1 MVLTLKQVRKR
12 GIMTLDELRAYPKA
26 VLTMQE
32 VAGILRVDRKTVG
45 KAVQEKRLPVLAL
58 GGRKKLILKDAL
70 IQLLDQ
76 QVEGNQDD

>member
-1 MVLTLKQVRKR
+1 
-12 GIMTLDELRAYPKA
+12 MTLDELRAYPKA
-26 VLTMQE
+26 VLTIQE

-45 KAVQEKRLPVLAL
+45 KAVQEKRLPVLPL

-76 QVEGNQDD
+76 QVDGDQDD

>member
-1 MVLTLKQVRKR
+1 
-12 GIMTLDELRAYPKA
+12 MTLDELRAFPKA
-26 VLTMQE
+26 VLTIQE

-45 KAVQEKRLPVLAL
+45 KAVRQNRLPVLPL

-76 QVEGNQDD
+76 QVESKQND